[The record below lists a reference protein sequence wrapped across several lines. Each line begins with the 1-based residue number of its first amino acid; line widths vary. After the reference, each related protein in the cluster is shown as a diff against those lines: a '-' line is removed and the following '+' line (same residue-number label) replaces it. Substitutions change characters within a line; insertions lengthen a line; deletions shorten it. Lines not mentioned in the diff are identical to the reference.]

1 MLFHFKRIIYR
12 KLDKF
17 TSVPKGKVVL
27 DEKDF
32 TQIRDYIILLEGELH
47 RTNRQRTFADI
58 PTELKNIFGIEKYN
72 QMYGKNE
79 QMK

>member
-1 MLFHFKRIIYR
+1 M
-12 KLDKF
+12 
-17 TSVPKGKVVL
+17 PKGKVVL
-27 DEKDF
+27 DDKDF
-32 TQIRDYIILLEGELH
+32 TQMRDYIILLEGELH

>member
-12 KLDKF
+12 KLNKL

-27 DEKDF
+27 DDKDF
-32 TQIRDYIILLEGELH
+32 TQMKDYIILLEGELH
-47 RTNRQRTFADI
+47 RAKRDRTFADI
-58 PTELKNIFGIEKYN
+58 PTELKNILGIEKYN
-72 QMYGKNE
+72 KMYGKNE